1 MNKKL
6 QFQGALL
13 LAGMAVAALTP
24 MAARSAPPV
33 PSGVTVTVT
42 AVGKKDAP
50 PRAVKKDDVQLYQGK
65 ERKQV
70 ANWRRG
76 ETLFIAVL
84 IDDSLRSSIANQ
96 WNDLRAFLMA
106 QPPTTYIAVAY
117 ARNGTAMV
125 AQDFT
130 TDHALVFAEA
140 PVSRILTW
148 IRPLSAPRK
157 KTSMSGQS
165 MPAMPGVVDAVR
177 SALSMPNPT

>member
-130 TDHALVFAEA
+130 TDHALAA
-140 PVSRILTW
+140 KA
-148 IRPLSAPRK
+148 IRRGNTICSLVLRYVYAYVIKTPCSFLYSVGSISSSLSFD
-157 KTSMSGQS
+157 G
-165 MPAMPGVVDAVR
+165 
-177 SALSMPNPT
+177 L

>member
-33 PSGVTVTVT
+33 PSAVTVTVT

-130 TDHALVFAEA
+130 TDHALAGV
-140 PVSRILTW
+140 PGTQVDS
-148 IRPLSAPRK
+148 PLFL
-157 KTSMSGQS
+157 GH
-165 MPAMPGVVDAVR
+165 
-177 SALSMPNPT
+177 